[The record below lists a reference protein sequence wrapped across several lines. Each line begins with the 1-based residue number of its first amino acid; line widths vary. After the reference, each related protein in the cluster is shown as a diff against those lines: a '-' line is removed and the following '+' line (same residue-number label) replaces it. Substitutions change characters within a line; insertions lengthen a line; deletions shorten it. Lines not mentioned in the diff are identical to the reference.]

1 MKIIIVSILI
11 GLFFFIAKAIN
22 GTEDCLFGFC
32 FGISYLC
39 GVYFAHW
46 LCYYFLHKEKIPE
59 LSDHIDKIFL
69 DENFLVC
76 FKNELRK
83 RQENI
88 KE

>member
-11 GLFFFIAKAIN
+11 GLYFFITKTIN

-32 FGISYLC
+32 FGIIYLC

-46 LCYYFLHKEKIPE
+46 LCSYFVHKKKIQE
-59 LSDHIDKIFL
+59 LSDDINKIFL

-88 KE
+88 NE

>member
-11 GLFFFIAKAIN
+11 GLFFFITKAIN

-32 FGISYLC
+32 FGIRCLLR
-39 GVYFAHW
+39 VYFAHW
-46 LCYYFLHKEKIPE
+46 LCSYFLHRKRIQE
-59 LSDHIDKIFL
+59 LSDDIDKIFL
-69 DENFLVC
+69 DENFLVH

-88 KE
+88 NE